1 MDIYRHTLLANEALI
16 AANYDQSI
24 FYNILTNLGFTSL
37 DGKDVPVPENT
48 STTINAKWGKAKT
61 TNYCFSISSGSSN
74 QIVTFSL
81 VYNGSTSDGISRCLF
96 NTFITNHIP
105 MIFIPLKNG
114 GFIFE
119 TYGYDGLDD
128 GGEQTWMQTYSPK
141 FYTGK
146 TLKETP
152 YIGDNNRKYIQ
163 YIVAIPDSTST
174 KGDFIYLYFY
184 GRMESLVLTRESNW
198 FKQGTK
204 LDYIPNV
211 DTSENLD
218 YVNKNANICTL
229 VPMPIEN
236 QFLDGLYLA
245 TTIPGDSV
253 DGEFFSFGG
262 RNFLGIYQNLIVELP
277 AN

>member
-16 AANYDQSI
+16 ADNYDQSI

-37 DGKDVPVPENT
+37 DGKDVPVPEDT
-48 STTINAKWGKAKT
+48 HDIISAKWGKAKT
-61 TNYCFSISSGSSN
+61 TNYYFNIGSGTSN
-74 QIVTFSL
+74 QNISFSL
-81 VYNGSTSDGISRCLF
+81 VYNGSASDGRERCLF

-119 TYGYDGLDD
+119 TYGYGSLDPAV
-128 GGEQTWMQTYSPK
+128 GNWMQTYSPK

-146 TLKETP
+146 TLKDTP
-152 YIGDNNRKYIQ
+152 SIGAYNRKYIQ

-184 GRMESLVLTRESNW
+184 GAINISTLTRESNW

-262 RNFLGIYQNLIVELP
+262 RNFLGIYQNLVAELP